1 MLTRAVAL
9 AMTLF
14 LPQAQSERPK
24 EAEYVTAK
32 ADADRVHGRFDEAIA
47 TYRQALAIDPDYL
60 PARRGLGQV
69 FDLMGRY
76 ADARAE
82 YLAGLEGRRQSYEAA
97 PLLWSLAASYVFDR
111 HFDDAHT
118 ALQGWADLV
127 VKRRGYD
134 RNDSLAFFDLAMAGT
149 HSTKPSACSTS
160 ITGRSR
166 SRLR

>member
-1 MLTRAVAL
+1 
-9 AMTLF
+9 
-14 LPQAQSERPK
+14 
-24 EAEYVTAK
+24 
-32 ADADRVHGRFDEAIA
+32 
-47 TYRQALAIDPDYL
+47 
-60 PARRGLGQV
+60 
-69 FDLMGRY
+69 MGRY

-82 YLAGLEGRRQSYEAA
+82 YLAGLEGRRQSYQAA
-97 PLLWSLAASYVFDR
+97 PLLWSLAASHVFDR

-134 RNDSLAFFDLAMAGT
+134 PNDSLAFFDLAMAGT